1 MTTTHDR
8 GAQSSARRRAA
19 ALALVVF
26 AAACSGTSDDT
37 TGPESTESTA
47 TTAIE
52 STASTTATVPA
63 QDYAAVVLDA
73 GPVAYWP
80 LDELTATAAV
90 DAGPNGV
97 DGEYRGVDGLS
108 PGELPAVIGSGSSLR
123 LEGTTGFVHIAEAG
137 TDEATILAPIEA
149 FSIEAWFRPTRLDA
163 DPGEPTYLARWRWY
177 GWGLYRSGDQ
187 VAADV
192 WEIPTGASGEES
204 PVLTRLR
211 SGDLT
216 TDRWHHL
223 VVTKDDES
231 VQLYVDGVVVA
242 RQPSQGDLFA
252 PVVDPADDCCGI
264 GGAVALGRDGDIDG
278 NYLDGWLDEVAVY
291 ARSLDADE
299 IARHASF
306 ARD

>member
-8 GAQSSARRRAA
+8 AALPSTFRRRAA
-19 ALALVVF
+19 TLAVVVL
-26 AAACSGTSDDT
+26 AAACSGTSDDAPGPDT
-37 TGPESTESTA
+37 TDSTVAPA

-52 STASTTATVPA
+52 SAATAPA
-63 QDYAAVVLDA
+63 QDYAGVVLDA

-80 LDELTATAAV
+80 LDNPTASAAV

-97 DGEYRGVDGLS
+97 NGEYRGVDGLS
-108 PGELPAVIGSGSSLR
+108 GGETPAVVGSGSSLR
-123 LEGTTGFVHIAEAG
+123 FDGTTGFVHIAEAG
-137 TDEATILAPIEA
+137 TDAATLLAPIEA
-149 FSIEAWFRPTRLDA
+149 FSIELWFRPTRLEV
-163 DPGEPTYLARWRWY
+163 DPGEPTFLARWRWY

-192 WEIPTGASGEES
+192 WEIPTGASGVDS
-204 PVLTRLR
+204 PMLTRLR

-223 VVTKDDES
+223 VVTKDAES
-231 VQLYVDGVVVA
+231 VQLYVDGVAVA
-242 RQPSQGDLFA
+242 RQPSLGDLYA

-291 ARSLDADE
+291 ARALDADE